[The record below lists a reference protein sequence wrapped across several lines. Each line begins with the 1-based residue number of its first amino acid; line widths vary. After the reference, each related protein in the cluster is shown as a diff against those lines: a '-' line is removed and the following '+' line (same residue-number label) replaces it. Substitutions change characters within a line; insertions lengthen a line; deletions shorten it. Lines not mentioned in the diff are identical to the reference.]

1 LILKMTTNRT
11 YAENKTLEETAHDIG
26 VAVGKGA
33 EKACMTVRAFGDGVK
48 KGMSENK
55 SLEKVEDAGEAVIKG
70 VKEGA
75 EKVGKAAGAFG
86 DGIQKGIDDSKPLD
100 EKMREAGEAIGKSV
114 AEGVDNLKNG
124 VEAELE
130 KSRISKNP

>member
-1 LILKMTTNRT
+1 MTTNST
-11 YAENKTLEETAHDIG
+11 FVEHKTIEETAHDIG

-33 EKACMTVRAFGDGVK
+33 GKACTTIKAFGDGVR
-48 KGMSENK
+48 KGMDENA
-55 SLEKVEDAGEAVIKG
+55 SLEKIEDAGAAVIVS

-75 EKVGKAAGAFG
+75 EKVGKAAEAFG

-100 EKMREAGEAIGKSV
+100 VKMREAGESIGKSV

-124 VEAELE
+124 IEAEIE
-130 KSRISKNP
+130 KIENN